1 MSYHPPSAAVK
12 ARASEIVDSYYA
24 EALDLGMLDGDGNPL
39 IGYRVDGQ
47 AEDDY
52 VSIGEHQPKGLGKPY
67 YIVTVRHG
75 NETFSQPLS
84 PTPTLKG
91 RLKEELARLM
101 SEAMGR
107 KA

>member
-1 MSYHPPSAAVK
+1 MYKLPSDAVK
-12 ARASEIVDSYYA
+12 ARASEIVDSYYT

-39 IGYRVDGQ
+39 IGYQVDGMF
-47 AEDDY
+47 EDDY
-52 VSIGEHQPKGLGKPY
+52 VSIGEYQSKGAGKPY
-67 YIVTVRHG
+67 YIVTVKHG
-75 NETFSQPLS
+75 NETLSQPLS
-84 PTPTLKG
+84 PTPTLKN